1 MKLKTQFRSADL
13 ALVEGEDKRIELSF
27 SSEAPCER
35 AWGIEILDHS
45 PGAMDMTRLERSAPV
60 LFNHDPDKVIGVVE
74 RAWIEGGKGRAV
86 VRMGESEKAR
96 EVWEDI
102 KAGVLRNVSV
112 GYQIQEMVKEGERD
126 GVETYRVTRWQP
138 LEVSVVSIPAD
149 TTVGIGRELDAE
161 HEVQVKTVKKEGK
174 TMTETTDKKVGQR
187 AEPKVDVRAIEEK
200 AAKRALEMDAIAER
214 FAGRIGDIAELKR
227 QHLESG
233 KSVDEFRA
241 AVLERLARDAKPVVD
256 TKSNGELGMSEK
268 EVRQFSLM
276 RAIRALANP
285 SNRKLQDEASF
296 EFEVS
301 AEAQKRAGVEA
312 QGVLVP
318 FDVLS
323 RALTSTGADTGSNTV
338 ATELMA
344 SDFIELLRNKSAVL
358 NRATIMQGLQGNVA
372 IPRQTG
378 ATTPQAL
385 TETGATTA
393 SDIVLDQVTLTP
405 RRVGAASAYS
415 KQLLAQSSLDVE
427 SLIIND
433 IVREIALKMDYA
445 CINGSGTNE
454 PTGLLNA
461 TGVGLVEIG
470 ADGGPVTWAHI
481 VQMESLVEAANVDPT
496 TGAYVVNAKTNGY
509 LKTTPKEA
517 GQPIYL
523 VENGVM
529 NGYQVAVSNQMPSN
543 LTKGTGTGLSALAF
557 GNWSDMLVGFWGG
570 IDITVDPYSQKSS
583 GLVEIQADQFYDMA
597 LRHPESFAVIK
608 DAAV

>member
-1 MKLKTQFRSADL
+1 MKLKPQFRDGAFQLDEEARTL
-13 ALVEGEDKRIELSF
+13 TLSF
-27 SSEAPCER
+27 SSDEPYER
-35 AWGIEILDHS
+35 AWGWEILDHGPQS
-45 PGAMDMTRLERSAPV
+45 IDMTRLERGAPV

-74 RAWIEGGKGRAV
+74 RAWIDGNKARATI
-86 VRMGESEKAR
+86 RMGESEKAQ
-96 EVWEDI
+96 EIYKDI

-126 GVETYRVTRWQP
+126 GVDVYRVTRWLP
-138 LEVSVVSIPAD
+138 FEVSVVSIPAD

-161 HEVQVKTVKKEGK
+161 TEVKVQVKKGED
-174 TMTETTDKKVGQR
+174 TMTDKKQEQAV
-187 AEPKVDVRAIEEK
+187 EPKVDVRAIESE
-200 AAKRALEMDAIAER
+200 ARAAER
-214 FAGRIGDIAELKR
+214 KRVAEIQAIGERTGMAELAR
-227 QHLESG
+227 QFVENG
-233 KSVDEFRA
+233 KGVDEFRA
-241 AVLERLARDAKPVVD
+241 AVLEQMDVKPKVQ
-256 TKSNGELGMSEK
+256 TKATDEIGMSEK
-268 EVRQFSLM
+268 EKRQFSLM
-276 RAIRALANP
+276 RALQALANP
-285 SNRKLQDEASF
+285 GNRKLQDAARF

-301 AEAQKRAGVEA
+301 EEAQKRSGVQA
-312 QGVLVP
+312 QGILVP
-318 FDVLS
+318 FDVLN

-344 SDFIELLRNKSAVL
+344 GDFIELLRNRSAVI

-372 IPRQTG
+372 IPRQTA

-393 SDIVLDQVTLTP
+393 SDIALDQVTLTP

-433 IVREIALKMDYA
+433 IVREIALEIDAA

-461 TGVGLVEIG
+461 TGVNLVAIG
-470 ADGGPVTWAHI
+470 ANGGPVTWAHI
-481 VQMESLVEAANVDPT
+481 VEMESLVEAANVDPT

-509 LKTTPKEA
+509 FKTTPKEA
-517 GQPIYL
+517 GMPVYL
-523 VENGVM
+523 VENGMM
-529 NGYQVAVSNQMPSN
+529 NGYPVAVSNQMPSN

-557 GNWSDMLVGFWGG
+557 GNWTDMLIGFWGG
-570 IDITVDPYSQKSS
+570 IDITVDPYSAKDK

-597 LRHPESFAVIK
+597 LRHPESFSVIK
-608 DAAV
+608 DAVV